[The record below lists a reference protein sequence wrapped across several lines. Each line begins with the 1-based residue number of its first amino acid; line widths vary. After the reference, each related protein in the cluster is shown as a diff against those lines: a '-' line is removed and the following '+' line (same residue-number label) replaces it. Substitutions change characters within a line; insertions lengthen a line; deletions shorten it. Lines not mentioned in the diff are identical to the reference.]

1 MIAAGLQFSVFGASA
16 ANAILDGTDFLYTT
30 AVFAAL
36 AVLESRSGR
45 SLTMLALDGNA
56 NLQLTWDNA
65 LQARSGSLLAST
77 LGASATVGCLR
88 HAAERQV
95 RWAA

>member
-45 SLTMLALDGNA
+45 SFEPNG
-56 NLQLTWDNA
+56 
-65 LQARSGSLLAST
+65 GSVPRA
-77 LGASATVGCLR
+77 G
-88 HAAERQV
+88 
-95 RWAA
+95 